1 MAKFHIKKGDTV
13 MVIAGESKGQ
23 SGRIIRVIP
32 KANRAV
38 VEGVNMVFKH
48 QKPSATNPQG
58 GRLQMEAPLH
68 ISNLKLVDPKSG
80 EPTRIGRKKDDS
92 GKLVRFAKKSG
103 EIVK

>member
-1 MAKFHIKKGDTV
+1 

-80 EPTRIGRKKDDS
+80 EPTRIGRKKDEN

>member
-1 MAKFHIKKGDTV
+1 MAKFHVKKGDTV
-13 MVIAGESKGQ
+13 KILAGESKGMT
-23 SGRIIRVIP
+23 GRVIRILP

-68 ISNLKLVDPKSG
+68 LSNLMLVDPKTG
-80 EPTRIGRKKDDS
+80 EATKTGRKLDEK
-92 GKLVRFAKKSG
+92 GKLVRYSKKTG
-103 EIVK
+103 EVVK